1 MHITTNHE
9 RKRNPNYLGKSHN
22 WIDSHSKKPY
32 MELKYA
38 CKTTGGMY
46 IYRKC
51 SIMLPQSD
59 ECRYEFTKLITGNSN
74 KLVLEVR
81 SLHV

>member
-1 MHITTNHE
+1 
-9 RKRNPNYLGKSHN
+9 
-22 WIDSHSKKPY
+22 

-38 CKTTGGMY
+38 CKTPGGMY
-46 IYRKC
+46 IYKKC
-51 SIMLPQSD
+51 SIMLPQSE
-59 ECRYEFTKLITGNSN
+59 ECGYEFTELITGNSN